1 MGSEQRT
8 ATFKRPPQ
16 FPGLTARC
24 GRVSEATGDVL
35 TIPAASFSLLL
46 LASLMIPTG
55 ARAAP
60 RPLRIVTINL
70 LHGGMTSELAGR
82 DQHLEERLTM
92 VVRELRTLD
101 ADVVGVQEASRGR
114 RRGDVAARLASALGF
129 HHVYAQA
136 APRWPLVS
144 RVLGLE
150 EGPAVLSRFP
160 IVTSHA
166 YPIDGC
172 GGLYRRGLVCAELA
186 TPRGPLEACSTHL
199 DGSDCHAE
207 RVASILGARPR
218 TAPLLLMGDLNATE
232 QSKGIRNLIAAL
244 GLVDTFRAA
253 NPAAPGFTVWQPVWL
268 ERPFASRRVDFIL
281 LAPGARRA
289 GCSGHRTTTGCCPR
303 WRFSGARVMGRQGP
317 VGREPELHD
326 VQPPSTAPDFLGHRF
341 GLTRPGVQKGSGMSQ
356 GKDGRGSP
364 SATSTPARAA
374 PPTARTLI
382 GDTTRSTARA
392 RRACRRI
399 AALRRLN
406 AASRN
411 RSTSVAIPRPIAV
424 ASRVGDRV
432 WWASSPCVLARANRA
447 DDFDADGN
455 AVDVGRQLDARIDR
469 LAQVDLDGVVPRH
482 AGDPDANNLSDGL
495 EPP

>member
-1 MGSEQRT
+1 M
-8 ATFKRPPQ
+8 
-16 FPGLTARC
+16 
-24 GRVSEATGDVL
+24 L

-70 LHGGMTSELAGR
+70 LHGGITSELVGR

-129 HHVYAQA
+129 HHVYAPA
-136 APRWPLVS
+136 AHRWPLVS

-160 IVTSHA
+160 IVTSRVH
-166 YPIDGC
+166 PIDGC
-172 GGLYRRGLVCAELA
+172 GGLYRRVLVCAELA

-244 GLVDTFRAA
+244 GLVDTFREA

-281 LAPGARRA
+281 LAPGANTRARVVASRVVLNHPSRTQGRVLWPSDHYGVLSEVEIPRRA
-289 GCSGHRTTTGCCPR
+289 G
-303 WRFSGARVMGRQGP
+303 
-317 VGREPELHD
+317 D
-326 VQPPSTAPDFLGHRF
+326 
-341 GLTRPGVQKGSGMSQ
+341 
-356 GKDGRGSP
+356 GK
-364 SATSTPARAA
+364 ARAG
-374 PPTARTLI
+374 R
-382 GDTTRSTARA
+382 ARA
-392 RRACRRI
+392 RRSAAVHRTRFPWTPVWANEAGRPEGIGDESRERWPGVALRDEHARACR
-399 AALRRLN
+399 AAD
-406 AASRN
+406 
-411 RSTSVAIPRPIAV
+411 RPHL
-424 ASRVGDRV
+424 DR
-432 WWASSPCVLARANRA
+432 
-447 DDFDADGN
+447 
-455 AVDVGRQLDARIDR
+455 
-469 LAQVDLDGVVPRH
+469 
-482 AGDPDANNLSDGL
+482 
-495 EPP
+495 

>member
-1 MGSEQRT
+1 
-8 ATFKRPPQ
+8 
-16 FPGLTARC
+16 
-24 GRVSEATGDVL
+24 
-35 TIPAASFSLLL
+35 
-46 LASLMIPTG
+46 
-55 ARAAP
+55 
-60 RPLRIVTINL
+60 
-70 LHGGMTSELAGR
+70 
-82 DQHLEERLTM
+82 M

-129 HHVYAQA
+129 HHVYAPA

-166 YPIDGC
+166 HPIDGC
-172 GGLYRRGLVCAELA
+172 GGLYRRVLVCAELA

-281 LAPGARRA
+281 LAPGANTR
-289 GCSGHRTTTGCCPR
+289 
-303 WRFSGARVMGRQGP
+303 ARV
-317 VGREPELHD
+317 
-326 VQPPSTAPDFLGHRF
+326 
-341 GLTRPGVQKGSGMSQ
+341 
-356 GKDGRGSP
+356 
-364 SATSTPARAA
+364 
-374 PPTARTLI
+374 
-382 GDTTRSTARA
+382 
-392 RRACRRI
+392 
-399 AALRRLN
+399 
-406 AASRN
+406 
-411 RSTSVAIPRPIAV
+411 V
-424 ASRVGDRV
+424 ASRVVLNQPSRTQGRVLWPSDHYGVLSEVEILRRAGDGK
-432 WWASSPCVLARANRA
+432 ARAGRA
-447 DDFDADGN
+447 RARAARRSAAVHRTRFPWTPVWANEAGRPEGIGDESRERWPGVALRDEHARACRAAD
-455 AVDVGRQLDARIDR
+455 RPHLDR
-469 LAQVDLDGVVPRH
+469 
-482 AGDPDANNLSDGL
+482 
-495 EPP
+495 

>member
-1 MGSEQRT
+1 MGGPPSGAPSRSMPARWRARPRPLPSCGERRGGSARGSEQRT

-70 LHGGMTSELAGR
+70 LHGGMTSELTGR
-82 DQHLEERLTM
+82 GQHLEERLTM

-129 HHVYAQA
+129 QHVYAPA

-166 YPIDGC
+166 HPIDGC
-172 GGLYRRGLVCAELA
+172 GGLYRRVLVCAELA

-244 GLVDTFRAA
+244 GLVDTFREA

-281 LAPGARRA
+281 LAPGANTR
-289 GCSGHRTTTGCCPR
+289 
-303 WRFSGARVMGRQGP
+303 ARV
-317 VGREPELHD
+317 
-326 VQPPSTAPDFLGHRF
+326 
-341 GLTRPGVQKGSGMSQ
+341 
-356 GKDGRGSP
+356 
-364 SATSTPARAA
+364 
-374 PPTARTLI
+374 
-382 GDTTRSTARA
+382 
-392 RRACRRI
+392 
-399 AALRRLN
+399 
-406 AASRN
+406 
-411 RSTSVAIPRPIAV
+411 V
-424 ASRVGDRV
+424 ASRVVLNQPSRTQGRVLWPSDHYGVLSEVEILRRAGDGK
-432 WWASSPCVLARANRA
+432 ARAGRA
-447 DDFDADGN
+447 RARAARRSA
-455 AVDVGRQLDARIDR
+455 AVHSTRFPWTPVWANEAGRPEGIGDESRERWPGVALRDEHARACRAADR
-469 LAQVDLDGVVPRH
+469 LHLDR
-482 AGDPDANNLSDGL
+482 
-495 EPP
+495 

>member
-1 MGSEQRT
+1 
-8 ATFKRPPQ
+8 
-16 FPGLTARC
+16 
-24 GRVSEATGDVL
+24 VL

-129 HHVYAQA
+129 HHVYAPA

-166 YPIDGC
+166 HPIDGC
-172 GGLYRRGLVCAELA
+172 GGLYRRVLVCAELA

-281 LAPGARRA
+281 LAPGAHTRGRVVASRVVLNHPSRTQGRVLWPSDHYGVLSEVEIPRRA
-289 GCSGHRTTTGCCPR
+289 G
-303 WRFSGARVMGRQGP
+303 
-317 VGREPELHD
+317 D
-326 VQPPSTAPDFLGHRF
+326 
-341 GLTRPGVQKGSGMSQ
+341 
-356 GKDGRGSP
+356 GK
-364 SATSTPARAA
+364 ARAG
-374 PPTARTLI
+374 R
-382 GDTTRSTARA
+382 ARA
-392 RRACRRI
+392 RRSAAVHRTRFPWTPVWANEAGRPEGIGDESRERWPGVALRDEHARACR
-399 AALRRLN
+399 AAD
-406 AASRN
+406 
-411 RSTSVAIPRPIAV
+411 RPHL
-424 ASRVGDRV
+424 DR
-432 WWASSPCVLARANRA
+432 
-447 DDFDADGN
+447 
-455 AVDVGRQLDARIDR
+455 
-469 LAQVDLDGVVPRH
+469 
-482 AGDPDANNLSDGL
+482 
-495 EPP
+495 

>member
-1 MGSEQRT
+1 M
-8 ATFKRPPQ
+8 
-16 FPGLTARC
+16 
-24 GRVSEATGDVL
+24 L

-55 ARAAP
+55 TRTAP

-92 VVRELRTLD
+92 VVRELRTLG

-166 YPIDGC
+166 HPIDGC
-172 GGLYRRGLVCAELA
+172 GGLYRRVLVCAELA

-281 LAPGARRA
+281 LAPGANTR
-289 GCSGHRTTTGCCPR
+289 G
-303 WRFSGARVMGRQGP
+303 RV
-317 VGREPELHD
+317 
-326 VQPPSTAPDFLGHRF
+326 
-341 GLTRPGVQKGSGMSQ
+341 
-356 GKDGRGSP
+356 
-364 SATSTPARAA
+364 
-374 PPTARTLI
+374 
-382 GDTTRSTARA
+382 
-392 RRACRRI
+392 
-399 AALRRLN
+399 
-406 AASRN
+406 
-411 RSTSVAIPRPIAV
+411 V
-424 ASRVGDRV
+424 ASRVVLNHPSRTQGRVLWPSDHYGVLSEVEILRRAGDGRQGGRSGASAD
-432 WWASSPCVLARANRA
+432 WWRRLVPRPSDFARRRPCGMRSRSEDGSTSLTRARPLVCLILSRKPRPPYSSPPPPSA
-447 DDFDADGN
+447 
-455 AVDVGRQLDARIDR
+455 
-469 LAQVDLDGVVPRH
+469 
-482 AGDPDANNLSDGL
+482 DANS
-495 EPP
+495 PT